1 MRFSYWETMVMNK
14 VLFEVNWFGNLYG
27 TGSILMGLCIGVI
40 FLWGTIVNWKKVKKE
55 EAIKPVEVVSKIL
68 LIFAVVTMVIVVV
81 GIFVDYVNIVV
92 SYRNGNCIEVEG
104 VVEDYAISHKQETF
118 ILDGVEFSYGKGNL
132 WGYCQHREDG
142 GVIAGNGQHLR
153 IKYIPYKGANVIVY
167 IERTRGENE

>member
-1 MRFSYWETMVMNK
+1 MNK

-40 FLWGTIVNWKKVKKE
+40 FLWGTIFNWKRVKKE
-55 EAIKPVEVVSKIL
+55 DAIKPIKALSKIMV
-68 LIFAVVTMVIVVV
+68 IFAAVIMILVIV
-81 GIFVDYVNIVV
+81 GISVDYVNIVV
-92 SYRNGNCIEVEG
+92 SYRNGNFIEIEG

-142 GVIAGNGQHLR
+142 GVIVGNGQHLKIR
-153 IKYIPYKGANVIVY
+153 YIPYKGANVIVY
-167 IERTRGENE
+167 IEGTQGENE